1 MSRGKPAAR
10 AIALSNGIYT
20 LFVEESRKRTIKRHH
35 LELMNILINASTQ
48 GEAKSNGQIT
58 RDLDLSYNTV
68 KTWRNRWTT
77 FYPSILTFEQDPT
90 GEGVSDTVLMG
101 KILWQLM

>member
-10 AIALSNGIYT
+10 AIELTHRIYT

-35 LELMNILINASTQ
+35 LERINILITASAQ
-48 GEAKSNGQIT
+48 GGAKSNGQIT

-77 FYPSILTFEQDPT
+77 FYPSILTFEQGPT

>member
-1 MSRGKPAAR
+1 MNRGKPAAR
-10 AIALSNGIYT
+10 AIELTHRIYT
-20 LFVEESRKRTIKRHH
+20 LFVEESRKRTIKRHN
-35 LELMNILINASTQ
+35 LERINILITASAQ
-48 GEAKSNGQIT
+48 GGAKSNGQIT
-58 RDLDLSYNTV
+58 RDLNLSYTV